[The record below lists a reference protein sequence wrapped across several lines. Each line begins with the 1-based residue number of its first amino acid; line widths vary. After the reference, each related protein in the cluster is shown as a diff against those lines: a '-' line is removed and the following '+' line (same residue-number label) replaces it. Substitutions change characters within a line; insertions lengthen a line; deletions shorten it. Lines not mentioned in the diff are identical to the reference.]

1 MSWSRFDPAAYG
13 IACQELLRDERL
25 CELGPGSPNEA
36 AREKLATLTPES
48 LAGERKIRDRRMASC
63 CLAGLWL
70 LHDFL
75 DESHSLS
82 QEIHTTTGSYWH
94 GILHRHEPD
103 YGNAKYWF
111 QRVGEHP
118 VFAPLHQ
125 AARELAEQSAESTT
139 TSQTDRADEFLRS
152 QTAWD
157 PMRFVDLCEAVARGR
172 STSELLCRRV
182 ALAEW
187 QLLFDHCFGKA
198 FGD

>member
-13 IACQELLRDERL
+13 FACQELLRDERL
-25 CELGPGSPNEA
+25 CELGPGSPHEA
-36 AREKLATLTPES
+36 ARVKLAALSPES
-48 LAGERKIRDRRMASC
+48 LAGGRAIRDRSMANC

-82 QEIHTTTGSYWH
+82 QEIHSTTGSYWH
-94 GILHRHEPD
+94 GIMHRREPD

-118 VFAPLHQ
+118 VFAPLQQ
-125 AARELAEQSAESTT
+125 AARELAEQSAPS
-139 TSQTDRADEFLRS
+139 DRAAEFLRT

-157 PMRFVDLCEAVARGR
+157 PMRFIDLCEAAARGR
-172 STSELLCRRV
+172 SSSELLCRRV
-182 ALAEW
+182 AAAEW